1 MRRHTLAHAIYSWKC
16 DCTPA
21 QIYESGCVICW
32 KRCDGANADG
42 DTCGKRCFAKLC
54 AAQRE
59 APEPD
64 EAEYLA
70 AVRGRKATV

>member
-1 MRRHTLAHAIYSWKC
+1 MRPHTLIHAIYSWRC
-16 DCTPA
+16 NCTPA

-32 KRCDGANADG
+32 KRCTDPDHM

-70 AVRGRKATV
+70 AVEGGQS

>member
-1 MRRHTLAHAIYSWKC
+1 MRRHTLIHAIYSWKC

-32 KRCDGANADG
+32 KRCIGPHN
-42 DTCGKRCFAKLC
+42 DTCGKRCFSKLL
-54 AAQRE
+54 AAQRQ

-70 AVRGRKATV
+70 AVGAGS